1 MYVDGKNIPWNK
13 DKKSN
18 KKKGKF
24 VQVKKQ
30 ISETTYKT
38 ANSNIKS
45 HIYGKNLKIKS
56 QTRKKKAKL
65 SK

>member
-1 MYVDGKNIPWNK
+1 MNVP
-13 DKKSN
+13 
-18 KKKGKF
+18 
-24 VQVKKQ
+24 QVKKQ

-45 HIYGKNLKIKS
+45 HIWQKS
-56 QTRKKKAKL
+56 KDKKSNKKKKAKL

>member
-1 MYVDGKNIPWNK
+1 MAKTFLGIKI
-13 DKKSN
+13 KSQTR
-18 KKKGKF
+18 KKGKF

-30 ISETTYKT
+30 ISKSTCKT

-45 HIYGKNLKIKS
+45 HIWQKKIKS
-56 QTRKKKAKL
+56 QTRKKAKL